1 MTIMKQSHPAPEHR
15 TASTRSRTAAA
26 LATAL
31 CALAFPHFAL
41 AKALTAIEHSGLAGN
56 KVAITL
62 TLDSA
67 AEEPNVFTVTD
78 PARLA
83 IDLPQTDLAVADR
96 SVDVG
101 VGAVDGIT
109 AVQANGR
116 TRVVI
121 NLNRLVDYDL
131 ETSGNQIRVL
141 LASAGGATGAAA
153 KAQPSEAG
161 AENSITGIDFRRG
174 EDGTGRVLINLSDPS
189 VPIDV
194 REEGGKVIANFLNTR
209 LPERLERRLDV
220 TDFAT
225 PVQTID
231 VRRFGNNVRMTIT
244 PSGNYEEIAYQ
255 AGDVFAVELKPVTV
269 EQQQARQRQE
279 FTGERLSLNFQDIEV
294 RSVLQLIADFTGL
307 NVVVSDSVT
316 GNITLRLQ
324 DVPWDQALE
333 IILRT
338 KGLDMR
344 RQGNVLL
351 IAPAAEIAARERLEL
366 ESQKQLRE
374 LAPIR
379 TEFLQVNYAKA
390 SELATLIQNGETSLL
405 SERGTVKIDPRTN
418 TLIVQDTE
426 QNLSDIRNLIARL
439 DVPVRQ
445 VLIESRIVI
454 ATDDF
459 TRDLGVRFG
468 AAGAEVFNGDS
479 VAVIGGSN
487 DGYVDYG
494 NLNPGYEVPAGSGN
508 AGLIVDLPVVNPA
521 GALSMAVGKIG
532 SYLLQLELS
541 AMEAEGRG
549 SIVSSPRVITANQK
563 PATIEQGVEIPYLEA
578 SSSGATSVSFKKAVL
593 GLTVTPQITPDDRVL
608 LDLEVSKDSRGQETL
623 AGPAINTQSVTT
635 QVLVSNGETVVLG
648 GVYERTNTN
657 GVTRVPLLGE
667 LPLIGALFRSTSAV
681 DNRSELLV
689 FVTPKILKES
699 LALQ

>member
-1 MTIMKQSHPAPEHR
+1 MTIMKQPHPAPEHR
-15 TASTRSRTAAA
+15 TASTTRRTSAA
-26 LATAL
+26 LATAF

-56 KVAITL
+56 KVAVTL

-141 LASAGGATGAAA
+141 LASAGGAA
-153 KAQPSEAG
+153 KAQSSEAG

-174 EDGTGRVLINLSDPS
+174 EDGAGRVLINLSDPS

-269 EQQQARQRQE
+269 EQQQARQQQE

-333 IILRT
+333 IILKT

-374 LAPIR
+374 LAPTR

-390 SELATLIQNGETSLL
+390 SELAALIENGEASLL
-405 SERGTVKIDPRTN
+405 SERGTVKIDSRTN

-468 AAGAEVFNGDS
+468 AAGADINGDTVS
-479 VAVIGGSN
+479 VIGGTN
-487 DGYVDYG
+487 NGYVDYG